1 MKHVIFFL
9 IIATLFQ
16 NTIIAQ
22 APTDEKAKERYEEQV
37 EENKQ
42 KFISDFLK
50 TIDVDEFQKEIIK
63 QSIYTYFD
71 EVIKIKKLG
80 LKTHEAKDALTRMRE
95 AHFRDVENIVS
106 DKVMLQIEDAVTGKW
121 DPKKEKKKRKRRR
134 KNKNKDNG

>member
-1 MKHVIFFL
+1 MKRVIFFL

-50 TIDVDEFQKEIIK
+50 TLDVDEFQKEIIR

-71 EVIKIKKLG
+71 EVVKIKKLG
-80 LKTHEAKDALTRMRE
+80 LKTYEAKDALMKMRVE
-95 AHFRDVENIVS
+95 HFRDVKNIVS
-106 DKVMLQIEDAVTGKW
+106 DKVMLQIEDALTGKW
-121 DPKKEKKKRKRRR
+121 NPKDEKKKRKKRR
-134 KNKNKDNG
+134 KTKN